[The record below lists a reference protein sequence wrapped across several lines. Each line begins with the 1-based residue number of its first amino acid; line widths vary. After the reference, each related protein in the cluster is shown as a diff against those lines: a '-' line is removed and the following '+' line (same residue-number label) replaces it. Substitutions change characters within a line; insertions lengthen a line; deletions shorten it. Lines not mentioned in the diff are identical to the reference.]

1 MTESARV
8 SEPIVHSELHELD
21 RPTGPI
27 AAAMLAVGIGAF
39 VLGLLTTLSEASTGV
54 HDFLEFDADVGPL
67 SGKTILAVIAYV
79 VSWAALHAVWRRQT
93 PVLRPVLIA
102 TAVLVALG
110 VLGTFPTF
118 FQAFTSE

>member
-1 MTESARV
+1 MTEGPV
-8 SEPIVHSELHELD
+8 SEPMIRSELHELE

-27 AAAMLAVGIGAF
+27 AAAVLAVGIGAF

-67 SGKTILAVIAYV
+67 SGKAIFAVIAYA
-79 VSWAALHAVWRRQT
+79 VSWSLLYAAWRRRS
-93 PVLRPVLIA
+93 PVLRPVLLA
-102 TAVLVALG
+102 AVALIALG

-118 FQAFTSE
+118 FQAFAAE